1 MEEPRIKSP
10 TFILFPLFRSRKNN
24 KLGHGSSVPDL
35 HLLIRKRKQ
44 EKKNALTNDYLY
56 HYKVKQNKIYIS
68 LSKRSKNIVGS
79 YTNSTTNWEFTD
91 QTNFNSP
98 LKFARQSHLYCLLKL
113 PKVGEL

>member
-68 LSKRSKNIVGS
+68 LCLKEAKILWVLTLTLQQIGS
-79 YTNSTTNWEFTD
+79 SPIRPILTRRLSLHGSLIFTV
-91 QTNFNSP
+91 
-98 LKFARQSHLYCLLKL
+98 C
-113 PKVGEL
+113 